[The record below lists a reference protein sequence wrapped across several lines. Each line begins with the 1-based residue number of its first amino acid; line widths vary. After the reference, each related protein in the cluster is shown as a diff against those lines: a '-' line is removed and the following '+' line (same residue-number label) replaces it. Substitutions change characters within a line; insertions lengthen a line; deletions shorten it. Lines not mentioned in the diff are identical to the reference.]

1 MKRIKLFDQ
10 SIDQKEF
17 SAVKKTL
24 ESHFWASGSSSG
36 NVGIF
41 ENSLNPSDLI
51 NEASTPSIDV
61 PLIKPIAV

>member
-1 MKRIKLFDQ
+1 MTVMKRIKLFDQ
-10 SIDQKEF
+10 SIDKKEF

-41 ENSLNPSDLI
+41 ENSLKKI
-51 NEASTPSIDV
+51 NTI
-61 PLIKPIAV
+61 IY